1 MTTYEIV
8 RLVVWVIGVPIIIAL
23 FVNTVR
29 RTRAVSEEIARVKRE
44 AEEQRVKN
52 PYAQMA
58 ELYEARELLD
68 KGRREVFGERR
79 RGKKAE
85 GAEEAGGR

>member
-23 FVNTVR
+23 LVSSVR

-68 KGRREVFGERR
+68 EGRREVFGERR
-79 RGKKAE
+79 RGRAAR
-85 GAEEAGGR
+85 GAKDDGGR

>member
-68 KGRREVFGERR
+68 KGRREVFGERGK
-79 RGKKAE
+79 RGKKPADESE
-85 GAEEAGGR
+85 GR

>member
-23 FVNTVR
+23 LVNTVR

-68 KGRREVFGERR
+68 RGRREVFGERKGGR
-79 RGKKAE
+79 KTKAE
-85 GAEEAGGR
+85 PDEEGR